1 MPMEYFPAF
10 ESLKEFGNYE
20 PVLNKYK
27 LKYLEQTFNLKSLVT
42 LKEQAYVNDD
52 MVTHFIRWV
61 LKNYIP
67 DDTLFM
73 QTSLLTSY
81 MGSKLIPL
89 QVLIDRVPNVASATQ
104 EFPRFSFGS
113 VRHFYTFRHKVK
125 KISSYNKIM
134 LCYCDDMHW
143 SLYVVYPQ
151 QKTVEEYNSAGT
163 NMNALWAVYSI
174 GTEMNVINSKSQ
186 SKMKNGSYY
195 ICVQTYPNKV
205 TLIVVDF

>member
-1 MPMEYFPAF
+1 LKRFIAADWPDYPPIYPNPVQPDKNDPLLYDLKEEVPSFFYNGMPMEYFPAF
-10 ESLKEFGNYE
+10 ESLKEFGKYE

-113 VRHFYTFRHKVK
+113 VRHFYTF
-125 KISSYNKIM
+125 
-134 LCYCDDMHW
+134 
-143 SLYVVYPQ
+143 
-151 QKTVEEYNSAGT
+151 
-163 NMNALWAVYSI
+163 
-174 GTEMNVINSKSQ
+174 
-186 SKMKNGSYY
+186 
-195 ICVQTYPNKV
+195 
-205 TLIVVDF
+205 